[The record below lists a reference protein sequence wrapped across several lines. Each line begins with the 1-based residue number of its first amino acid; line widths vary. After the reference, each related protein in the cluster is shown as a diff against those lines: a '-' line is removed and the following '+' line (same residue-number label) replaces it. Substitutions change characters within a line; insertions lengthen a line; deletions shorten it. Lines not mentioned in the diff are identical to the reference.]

1 MFESPMSTDADFAR
15 ILRRNIDEG
24 TAYVVHDS
32 GADPKVIGAAI
43 WRPGLR
49 RIAWLAVA
57 EDHRRSGVGAS
68 LLSAIFE
75 AAGPGSIVVETF
87 GTDVPGG
94 IPARRFYEAAG
105 FRRVGPVAEG
115 AAPSSRDLFRRA

>member
-1 MFESPMSTDADFAR
+1 MRAVVAQHADIAGWLALAAEVEDMFESPMSTDADFAR

-87 GTDVPGG
+87 
-94 IPARRFYEAAG
+94 
-105 FRRVGPVAEG
+105 
-115 AAPSSRDLFRRA
+115 